1 MITLPNQIANK
12 KMTAMV
18 KGAELAEKY
27 LF

>member
-12 KMTAMV
+12 KMAAMV